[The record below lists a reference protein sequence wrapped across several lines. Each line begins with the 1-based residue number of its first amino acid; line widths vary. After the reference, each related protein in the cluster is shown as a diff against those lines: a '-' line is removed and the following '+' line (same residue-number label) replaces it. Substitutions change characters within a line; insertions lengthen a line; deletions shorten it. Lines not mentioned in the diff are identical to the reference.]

1 MTDVPPF
8 KIGIVGCGQVG
19 TMVLTKLIEV
29 ANSFN
34 NLEISVSTRQPHL
47 LRPFKEEFG
56 IQAEFNNEKI
66 FAECDLI
73 FLCVLPNQ
81 AGELLKE
88 VRSVVDARL

>member
-56 IQAEFNNEKI
+56 I
-66 FAECDLI
+66 
-73 FLCVLPNQ
+73 
-81 AGELLKE
+81 
-88 VRSVVDARL
+88 